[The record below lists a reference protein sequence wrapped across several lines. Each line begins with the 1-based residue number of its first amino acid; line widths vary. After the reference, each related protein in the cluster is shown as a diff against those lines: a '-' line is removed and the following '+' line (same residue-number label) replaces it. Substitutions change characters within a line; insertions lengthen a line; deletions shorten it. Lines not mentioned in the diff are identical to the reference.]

1 MRTTFK
7 ILLTLVMVM
16 GLIGTAQ
23 ATTNI
28 LYFNDYNVGTDRMAQ
43 ALAGLGAGYSVTTV
57 SSSGDFAT
65 DIASGTYN
73 LGILMVQNWWSTTYD
88 SAITALGTFVAGG
101 GRSIY
106 TDWSMNNSYASLF
119 GASWTGNRNQT
130 SFTVTGPLATGI
142 TNPVSLYNPGWGIFS
157 MGVSGAS
164 VPATFPNSEGAIVI
178 GNGGRSITNGFL
190 TDTFSDGPTGVQL
203 YTNEITFVPLPG
215 AVWLLGS
222 GLLGLAGLRR
232 FRKR

>member
-7 ILLTLVMVM
+7 ILLTLVLVM

-23 ATTNI
+23 ATNI

-57 SSSGDFAT
+57 SSSSDFAT

-73 LGILMVQNWWSTTYD
+73 LGIFMVQDYSSTNY
-88 SAITALGTFVAGG
+88 SGAITALGNFVAAG

-106 TDWSMNNSYASLF
+106 TDWSRNNSYAALF
-119 GASWTGNRNQT
+119 GATWTGNNNQT
-130 SFTVTGPLATGI
+130 SFNVTGPLATGI
-142 TNPVSLYNPGWGIFS
+142 TNPMSLYNPGWGIFS
-157 MGVSGAS
+157 MGVTGAS
-164 VPATFPNSEGAIVI
+164 EPATFPNTDGAIVF

-190 TDTFSDGPTGVQL
+190 TDTFYNGAQGVQL
-203 YTNEITFVPLPG
+203 YTNEIEYAVPLPG

-232 FRKR
+232 KSRS